1 MELYFKTWG
10 STELEWAALRC
21 FKSYASWHFLILGP
35 RIDVLLRLI
44 MFLSAIQMLFI
55 TAPIACFN
63 QFHITFGIRY
73 TSPIHFFHRTN
84 NFHLV
89 GQKRYFF
96 SLYPHPRSPVGE
108 SSTETLLCVNGPD
121 FIFFLPRPLEFWEK
135 SPSSR
140 SLTTSCQA
148 RSGHGETMWK
158 DLDPPEWSSSPLSF
172 VSHKR
177 GF

>member
-35 RIDVLLRLI
+35 IIDVLLRLI

-96 SLYPHPRSPVGE
+96 HCIPIPDPLLVNPAQKL
-108 SSTETLLCVNGPD
+108 SSVSTVLTSS
-121 FIFFLPRPLEFWEK
+121 FFLPRPLEFWEK

-158 DLDPPEWSSSPLSF
+158 DLGPPEWSSSPLSF